1 LIEINRLRKDGDI
14 LAMHRHMN
22 VKIQKLKFF
31 KIQVTLSITTISSIT
46 TQKTALQVTLRTT
59 QVFLGYDVM

>member
-1 LIEINRLRKDGDI
+1 
-14 LAMHRHMN
+14 MHRHMN